1 MEDKAAGPKL
11 HTGALAEKEGAKHAA
26 PARPASTEQAS
37 KTFKNLLGESGGRV
51 KVAASQNGKRAA
63 DLAKSEKTQLLEL
76 CSSMGVTDFMKLAGV
91 QSFWE

>member
-1 MEDKAAGPKL
+1 M
-11 HTGALAEKEGAKHAA
+11 
-26 PARPASTEQAS
+26 
-37 KTFKNLLGESGGRV
+37 LGESGGRV